1 MDLLLLMIPLASV
14 TAKIEDSKIII
25 DTRNVAKNT
34 IERKILDPPWWV
46 IGSAAFIFTVNGTE
60 TVALVQR
67 THNVSDPCRWA
78 LIPAGVA
85 DVVCELKHPSNVIV
99 REGNEELKICQKGE
113 WVSPFHV
120 STLVSENK
128 VSIYD
133 EFTEE
138 TYHDVGHVFTHGKKA
153 YFLRV
158 YKMHDSL
165 KDFILYDGEKTED
178 GKDLNRVIDLV
189 PINTLKGIVLPLK
202 MFQGKDKIT
211 PREIGLTKYETPTL
225 KWFREYV

>member
-1 MDLLLLMIPLASV
+1 MINLASV
-14 TAKIEDSKIII
+14 TVKIEDNKIII
-25 DTRNVAKNT
+25 DTRDVAKNSDAR
-34 IERKILDPPWWV
+34 ERQDPPWWV

-67 THNVSDPCRWA
+67 THNVSNPCRWA

-85 DVVCELKHPSNVIV
+85 DTMFELNHPSNVII

-120 STLVSENK
+120 SDLDSKNK
-128 VSIYD
+128 VTIYD

-138 TYHDVGHVFTHGKKA
+138 THTDDGHPFTHGKKA

-178 GKDLNRVIDLV
+178 GKDLNRVIALV
-189 PINTLKGIVLPLK
+189 PIDKLHGIVLPLK
-202 MFQGKDKIT
+202 MYQGKDEIK
-211 PREIGLTKYETPTL
+211 PREIGLTEYETPTL

>member
-1 MDLLLLMIPLASV
+1 MIPLASV
-14 TAKIEDSKIII
+14 TAKIEGNEVFIN
-25 DTRNVAKNT
+25 TRNVALNSDKREQLAT
-34 IERKILDPPWWV
+34 PWWV
-46 IGSAAFIFTVNGTE
+46 IGSAAFIFTVDGRE

-85 DVVCELKHPSNVIV
+85 DTVFELKHPSNVII

-120 STLVSENK
+120 SDLVSKNK
-128 VSIYD
+128 ISIND
-133 EFTEE
+133 EVTEE
-138 TYHDVGHVFTHGKKA
+138 TYQDNGHVFTHGKKA

-165 KDFILYDGEKTED
+165 KDYILYDGEKTED
-178 GKDLNRVIDLV
+178 GNDLNRVIALV
-189 PINTLKGIVLPLK
+189 PIDKLKGIVLPLK
-202 MFQGKDKIT
+202 MYQGKDEIT